1 MSLYCTSLARECDG
15 CMKCQSPGE
24 PVAECAEC
32 GEPIYAG
39 EDYYRF
45 PDDEAV
51 HDDCVL
57 DYINEHYFV
66 RG

>member
-1 MSLYCTSLARECDG
+1 MSLACTSLARECDG
-15 CMKCQSPGE
+15 CMMCQSPGA
-24 PVAECAEC
+24 VAAVCAEC
-32 GEPIYAG
+32 GEPIYEG
-39 EDYYRF
+39 EDYYKF

-57 DYINEHYFV
+57 DYIREHYLI